1 MAYSR
6 YVIFSLSQPLILDA
20 DMSAE
25 CRDLIAKMLQTNPS
39 ERITM
44 PNIMCHPWMVKG
56 FNGPPDNY
64 LPAREP
70 VQLPLDQAIVEK
82 MTGFD
87 FGSAEYIT
95 RELTKIIESEDYLRT
110 VRNMERKKV
119 QPIPEVERKG
129 RGVFDFYK
137 RRNSINSRD
146 TLNTPSSEAVQ
157 LGQDPVLAYHPLVSI
172 YYLAREKQEREAREK
187 NPGALAMPQTP
198 GEKPL
203 KIPDMPE
210 APPAAYTNAHTAEMA
225 GEKPTGGRSRP
236 RARTH
241 GEDEVTEGMQGLN
254 VGTAPNPTIVEPD
267 QQAPRPEGGVTGFIR
282 RLSTRRPKPPLE
294 RPEREEKSH
303 PPSSLA
309 AYTQSETPR
318 KSFSVRR
325 TRDPTPTGVRPDT
338 SQGTPPQPTE
348 RLMPP
353 SSGND
358 GTTERLSKKHG
369 LGRSISVNS
378 SDIRR
383 RLTRRG
389 VSEGSSMRPP
399 LMSTNSHE
407 RKVSMERQRREE
419 SAAQS
424 ETEATS
430 TTRPP
435 PAFGNRTKSVGHS
448 RRESM
453 QARRAQR
460 GAGRTSDVPE
470 ETDAEMQE
478 EEVEGRDEGTHS
490 PNGMKPVYLKGLFSV
505 STTSSRPL
513 PVIRAD
519 IIRVLRQEKV
529 EFREIK
535 GGFSCKHTPSI
546 VANSN
551 RPEGET
557 APSGAQTMSPPAAH
571 QRKISFGRL
580 RKDDRDA
587 FRNENAPPSR
597 SSKTSASQTPQQ
609 PFAQASSYATSEDPD
624 AASSEE
630 DTAAPP
636 LQPLQPRPTRAVGE
650 TSTQV
655 QHDDVGAGNMALK
668 FEILLVKVPLLSLH
682 GIQFKKVEGGTW
694 GYKNMAQR
702 ILGELRL

>member
-1 MAYSR
+1 MTCQT
-6 YVIFSLSQPLILDA
+6 LMLDMDA
-20 DMSAE
+20 DVVSE
-25 CRDLIAKMLQTNPS
+25 CRDLIARMLQTNPS
-39 ERITM
+39 ERATLTS
-44 PNIMCHPWMVKG
+44 IMNHPWMVKG

-70 VQLPLDQAIVEK
+70 LQLPLDQSIIDK

-87 FGSAEYIT
+87 FGSAEYIS
-95 RELTKIIESEDYLRT
+95 RELTKILESEDYQRT
-110 VRNMERKKV
+110 VRNLERKKV
-119 QPIPEVERKG
+119 QPVPELERK

-187 NPGALAMPQTP
+187 NPGALEIPRTP

-241 GEDEVTEGMQGLN
+241 GEDEVTESMQGLN
-254 VGTAPNPTIVEPD
+254 VGMAPNPTIVEPE
-267 QQAPRPEGGVTGFIR
+267 QQAPRRETGAVGGLLR
-282 RLSTRRPKPPLE
+282 RLSTRRHKEPPE
-294 RPEREEKSH
+294 RLGREEKSH

-309 AYTQSETPR
+309 AYGQSETPR

-325 TRDPTPTGVRPDT
+325 TRDSTPTGTRPDT
-338 SQGTPPQPTE
+338 SQGTPQPQNE
-348 RLMPP
+348 KLMPP
-353 SSGND
+353 ASAETGSG
-358 GTTERLSKKHG
+358 TFKKAHG

-399 LMSTNSHE
+399 LTSASSHD

-419 SAAQS
+419 VAVQS
-424 ETEATS
+424 ENES
-430 TTRPP
+430 MSRPP
-435 PAFGNRTKSVGHS
+435 PAFANRTKSVGHS

-460 GAGRTSDVPE
+460 STGRTSDVPE
-470 ETDAEMQE
+470 ETDAEMLE
-478 EEVEGRDEGTHS
+478 EEVEGQGEGSQS
-490 PNGMKPVYLKGLFSV
+490 PNGMKPVFLKGLFSV

-551 RPEGET
+551 TNRPEDET
-557 APSGAQTMSPPAAH
+557 APSGARALSPPSAGAGGGGGH

-580 RKDDRDA
+580 RKDDREA
-587 FRNENAPPSR
+587 FRNENTPPQSQHR
-597 SSKTSASQTPQQ
+597 PSKPTSTAN
-609 PFAQASSYATSEDPD
+609 YATSD
-624 AASSEE
+624 AASSDS
-630 DTAAPP
+630 DTAGPPP
-636 LQPLQPRPTRAVGE
+636 LNVRPTRAPGE

-655 QHDDVGAGNMALK
+655 QHDEGMGHMALK

-694 GYKNMAQR
+694 AYKNMAQR